1 MSTRLAASLS
11 GIMLHAVIMA
21 GGSGTRFWPE
31 SRRSRPK
38 QLLPILGG
46 QAMLAETVARAQPL
60 IPDARVWIVT
70 NALQEAGVRE
80 ACPSVPADQVLVEPC
95 ARNTAACV
103 AFAAASVF
111 AVDPDATLAVLPA
124 DHAIRPADQFQRSLE
139 AGAKVAQDPG
149 TLVTFGIE
157 PNHPATGYG
166 YIRQGKEV
174 CEESGLQVYAVD
186 AFAEKPSEAR
196 AQAFLDEGVY
206 LWNAGIFVWRADSIL
221 NAFARHQLEIHTAIR
236 AIVDSGSSPQER
248 AATLAELY
256 PDLPALP
263 VDIAILER
271 DDKVR
276 VLRAPYHWSDVGSW
290 RALYEELEQD
300 QNGNVAVL
308 PHGGQLLAE
317 DASGVLAYSRLPK
330 TIAVLGMQ
338 DVVVVHT
345 EDAVLIAPRER
356 AEEVKRF
363 VDRLTAEGQEGLL

>member
-1 MSTRLAASLS
+1 MATQLAASLS
-11 GIMLHAVIMA
+11 DIMLHAVVMA

-31 SRRSRPK
+31 SRQRRPK

-46 QAMLAETVARAQPL
+46 QAMLAETVARVQPL
-60 IPDARVWIVT
+60 IPVSRVWIVT

-80 ACPSVPADQVLVEPC
+80 ACPSVPADQILVEPC
-95 ARNTAACV
+95 ARNTAACA

-111 AVDPDATLAVLPA
+111 ATDPDATLAVLPA
-124 DHAIRPADQFQRSLE
+124 DHAIRPNQEFQRSLE
-139 AGAKVAQDPG
+139 AGAQVAQEPG

-166 YIRQGKEV
+166 YIRQGKPV
-174 CEESGLQVYAVD
+174 CEEFGLQVYSVD
-186 AFAEKPSEAR
+186 AFTEKPSESR
-196 AQAFLDEGVY
+196 AQAFLEEGVY

-221 NAFARHQLEIHTAIR
+221 DAFARHQLEIHTAIR
-236 AIVDSGSSPQER
+236 AIVDSGNNPQER

-256 PDLPALP
+256 PDLPSLP

-271 DDKVR
+271 DDQVR

-290 RALYEELEQD
+290 RALFDELEHDQD
-300 QNGNVAVL
+300 GNVAVL
-308 PHGGQLLAE
+308 PNGGQLLAE
-317 DASGVLAYSRLPK
+317 DSNGVLAYSRVPK
-330 TIAVLGMQ
+330 TIAILGMQ

-345 EDAVLIAPRER
+345 EDAVLVAPRAR

-363 VDRLTAEGQEGLL
+363 VDRLKEEGQEGLL

>member
-1 MSTRLAASLS
+1 
-11 GIMLHAVIMA
+11 MLHAVVMA

-31 SRRSRPK
+31 SRQRRPK

-46 QAMLAETVARAQPL
+46 QAMLAETVARVQPL
-60 IPDARVWIVT
+60 IPASRVWIVT

-80 ACPSVPADQVLVEPC
+80 ACPTVPADQILVEPC
-95 ARNTAACV
+95 ARNTAACA

-124 DHAIRPADQFQRSLE
+124 DHAIRPTDEFQRSLE
-139 AGAKVAQDPG
+139 AGAQVAQVPG
-149 TLVTFGIE
+149 SLVTFGIE

-166 YIRQGKEV
+166 YIRQGKPV

-186 AFAEKPSEAR
+186 AFTEKPSQSR
-196 AQAFLDEGVY
+196 AQAFIDEGVY

-221 NAFARHQLEIHTAIR
+221 GAFAKHQLEIHTAVR
-236 AIVDSGSSPQER
+236 AIVDSGRTPQER
-248 AATLAELY
+248 EATLAELY
-256 PDLPALP
+256 PDLPSLP
-263 VDIAILER
+263 VDIAILEQ
-271 DDKVR
+271 DDQVR

-290 RALYEELEQD
+290 RALFEELEHD
-300 QNGNVAVL
+300 QNGNAAVL

-317 DASGVLAYSRLPK
+317 ESTGVLVYSRVPK

-338 DVVVVHT
+338 DVVIVHT
-345 EDAVLIAPRER
+345 EDAVLVAPRER

-363 VDRLTAEGQEGLL
+363 VDRLKEEGQEGLL